1 MFVVQLTYLVP
12 AMEVDKYLSAHR
24 EFLDYYYKQ
33 GLLVASGPMKPR
45 TGGIIIAAT
54 NDRAYIE
61 SIFKQDPYYLA
72 EIASYEFIE
81 FTPVM
86 HRDELKEL
94 IQKMEGKLC

>member
-1 MFVVQLTYLVP
+1 MFVVQLTYLVEGT
-12 AMEVDKYLSAHR
+12 EVDKYLSAHR

-33 GLLVASGPMKPR
+33 GLLVISGPMKPR

-54 NDRAYIE
+54 NDRDYLE

-72 EIASYEFIE
+72 DIASYQFIE
-81 FTPVM
+81 FIPVK
-86 HRDELKEL
+86 HCNELKDL